1 MLSII
6 TEVMVK
12 LESTQERGSQ
22 SDAMVNWKME
32 DKDQVTPKKGAW
44 VKIKVEVVVK
54 LQVVIVVK
62 NTAIYIVEIK
72 IKATQPSQK

>member
-1 MLSII
+1 
-6 TEVMVK
+6 
-12 LESTQERGSQ
+12 
-22 SDAMVNWKME
+22 ME
-32 DKDQVTPKKGAW
+32 DKDQVSQKKGAL